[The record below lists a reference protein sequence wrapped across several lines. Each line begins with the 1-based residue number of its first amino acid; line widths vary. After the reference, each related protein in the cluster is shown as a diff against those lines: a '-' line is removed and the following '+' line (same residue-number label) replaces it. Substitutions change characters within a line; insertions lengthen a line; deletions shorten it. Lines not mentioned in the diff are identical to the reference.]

1 MGAKLVNVDP
11 DTVST
16 VGELEVTVTVE
27 VVNSVQESRGIKEDT
42 GELEGKILE
51 GAGLETGRLEET
63 YTVLGLNELGVK
75 LEVVEAIE
83 DGREEKGLIDG
94 VELELGAG
102 VELDGG
108 SVLDESLPS
117 SGNTIWSLE

>member
-27 VVNSVQESRGIKEDT
+27 VVNSVQESRGFKEDT